1 MEILKFDDVNLTYQT
16 PQGQT
21 DALKNLSFSVS
32 EGEFV
37 ALVGPSGC
45 GKTTVLSLVSG
56 LLFPTSGFV
65 EVDGHRVGGPMSSV
79 GYMLQKDNLFEW
91 RTIFKNV
98 MLGLEI
104 QKKVTP
110 EMEKYASELL
120 DKYGLGDFK
129 KSFPPELSGGMRQRV
144 ALIRTLAFKP
154 KLLLLDEPFSA
165 LDFQTRL
172 SVCDDVYS
180 IIKSEGK
187 TALLVTHD
195 ISEAVSVADRIIVL
209 SRRPACVKSIFEPKI
224 PASTPFERRA
234 SPEFS
239 HWFDTVWKE
248 VSYDDKE

>member
-21 DALKNLSFSVS
+21 DALKNLSLSVE

-56 LLFPTSGFV
+56 LLFPTSGSV
-65 EVDGHRVGGPMSSV
+65 EVDGSKVTGPMSSV

-104 QKKVTP
+104 QKKVSP
-110 EMEKYASELL
+110 ETEKYAGDLL

-172 SVCDDVYS
+172 SVCDDV
-180 IIKSEGK
+180 
-187 TALLVTHD
+187 
-195 ISEAVSVADRIIVL
+195 
-209 SRRPACVKSIFEPKI
+209 
-224 PASTPFERRA
+224 
-234 SPEFS
+234 
-239 HWFDTVWKE
+239 
-248 VSYDDKE
+248 